1 VNARGGLAVTPEP
14 RVNPLREESVTL
26 KAADPCTFVVFGAT
40 GDLTHRKLIPALFR
54 LSKQKLLHPRTAIVG
69 FARRELTSEAFREDM
84 RRTVMGAGS
93 AGGTAAAAA
102 TGGTASTPEWE
113 RFAGSLFYHR
123 GVFEDHEAF
132 RALGRLL
139 GDIEEER
146 GIPGNRIF
154 YFATPPSEYEA
165 LIRNI
170 GAAGLSRRA
179 LRDEHTAPWSRVI
192 IEKPFG
198 HDLHSARELNALV
211 HTVFA
216 ERQIYRIDHYLGK
229 ETVQNILVFRLGNGI
244 FEPLW
249 NNRYVEQVQI
259 TVAESV
265 GVEGRAA
272 YFDSAGISRDIFQNH
287 MMQLLTLTA
296 MEPPARFE
304 ADSVRDEKAKVL
316 RTLHPMTPE
325 EVARETVRGQYV
337 AGPVGGAPVPG
348 YRQEPGVNPR
358 SQTETYLAARIQVD
372 NWRWSGVPFFLR
384 TGKRLAKRATEIA
397 IVFRQPPYALFRS
410 AGCESLEHNI
420 LRLRIQPDE
429 GISLSFGSKSPG
441 QSLHIDPVQMDFF
454 YLTSFGQD
462 PPDAYERLLLDCN
475 LGDSTLFARRDEV
488 ELAWEFVDGI
498 LNAWRSGHGPPLVT
512 YPAGT
517 WGPAEA
523 DELVHRSSYHWY
535 RL

>member
-1 VNARGGLAVTPEP
+1 MTARGAVAAPPET
-14 RVNPLREESVTL
+14 RANPLREESVTL
-26 KAADPCTFVVFGAT
+26 RAADPCTFVVFGAT

-54 LSKQKLLHPRTAIVG
+54 LSKQKLLHPRTAVVG
-69 FARRELTSEAFREDM
+69 FARRELTTEAFREEM
-84 RRTVMGAGS
+84 RRAVEDSGS
-93 AGGTAAAAA
+93 S
-102 TGGTASTPEWE
+102 ASPEWE
-113 RFAGSLFYHR
+113 RFAETLHYTS
-123 GVFEDHEAF
+123 GVFEDHGAF
-132 RALGRLL
+132 RTLGRLL
-139 GDIEEER
+139 GEIEEKR

-154 YFATPPSEYEA
+154 YCATPPGAYEA

-170 GAAGLSRRA
+170 GAAGLARRA
-179 LRDEHTAPWSRVI
+179 IRDERSVPWSRVI

-198 HDLHSARELNALV
+198 HDLPSARELNALV

-216 ERQIYRIDHYLGK
+216 ERQIFRIDHYLGK

-265 GVEGRAA
+265 GVEQRAA
-272 YFDSAGISRDIFQNH
+272 YFETAGVSRDIFQNH

-325 EVARETVRGQYV
+325 EVARDTVRAQY
-337 AGPVGGAPVPG
+337 AGGALGGAPVPAYVG
-348 YRQEPGVNPR
+348 EPGVNPR
-358 SQTETYLAARIQVD
+358 SQVETYLAARVQVD

-384 TGKRLAKRATEIA
+384 TGKRLPKRATEIA
-397 IVFRQPPYALFRS
+397 IVFRQPPFSLFRS
-410 AGCESLEHNI
+410 AGCETLEANV

-441 QSLHIDPVQMDFF
+441 QVLHIDPVQMDFY

-462 PPDAYERLLLDCN
+462 PPEAYERLLLDCN

-488 ELAWEFVDGI
+488 ELAWEFVDRI
-498 LNAWRSGHGPPLVT
+498 VEAWKDQSPPLLT

-517 WGPAEA
+517 WGPPEA
-523 DELVHRSSYHWY
+523 DELLHGSGTHWY

>member
-1 VNARGGLAVTPEP
+1 MNARGGVTATPEL
-14 RVNPLREESVTL
+14 NPLREESVTL
-26 KAADPCTFVVFGAT
+26 GAAAPCTFVVFGAT

-54 LSKQKLLHPRTAIVG
+54 LSKQKLLHPRTAVVG
-69 FARRELTSEAFREDM
+69 FSRRQLTNEEFREDLKSS
-84 RRTVMGAGS
+84 VMEAKGS
-93 AGGTAAAAA
+93 
-102 TGGTASTPEWE
+102 SPEWE
-113 RFAGSLFYHR
+113 RFASSLHYLT
-123 GVFEDHEAF
+123 GTFEDHTAF
-132 RALGRLL
+132 RALGKLL
-139 GDIEEER
+139 GDLEAER

-154 YFATPPSEYEA
+154 YFATPPTEFEP

-170 GAAGLSRRA
+170 GAAGLAKRA
-179 LRDEHTAPWSRVI
+179 LREDQPAPWSRVI

-198 HDLHSARELNALV
+198 SDLKSARALNALV

-249 NNRYVEQVQI
+249 NNRYIEQVQI

-272 YFDSAGISRDIFQNH
+272 YFDNAGVSRDIFQNH

-325 EVARETVRGQYV
+325 EVAQDTVRAQYA
-337 AGPVGGAPVPG
+337 AGAVGGKPVPG
-348 YRQEPGVNPR
+348 YREEPGVNPR
-358 SQTETYLAARIQVD
+358 SQTETYIAARIHVD
-372 NWRWSGVPFFLR
+372 NWRWSGVPFLLR
-384 TGKRLAKRATEIA
+384 TGKRLPKRATEIA
-397 IVFRQPPYALFRS
+397 IVFRQPPYSLFRS
-410 AGCESLEHNI
+410 AGCESLEANI

-441 QSLHIDPVQMDFF
+441 QTLHINPVQMDFF

-498 LNAWRSGHGPPLVT
+498 RNAWTSSKDSPLVT

-517 WGPAEA
+517 WGPEQA
-523 DELVHRSSYHWY
+523 DELAHRGGHHWY

>member
-1 VNARGGLAVTPEP
+1 MSAPGGLTLTSEAAS
-14 RVNPLREESVTL
+14 NPLREESVTL
-26 KAADPCTFVVFGAT
+26 KAADPCCIVVFGAT

-54 LSKQKLLHPRTAIVG
+54 LSKQKLLHPQTPIVG
-69 FARRELTSEAFREDM
+69 FARRRLDSDAFREDM
-84 RRTVMGAGS
+84 RRTVAGS
-93 AGGTAAAAA
+93 DGSSPG
-102 TGGTASTPEWE
+102 WQ
-113 RFAGSLFYHR
+113 RFAGSLFYQP
-123 GVFEDHEAF
+123 GAFEDPEAF

-139 GDIEEER
+139 NDLDEKR
-146 GIPGNRIF
+146 GIPGNRLF
-154 YFATPPSEYEA
+154 YFATPPSEYAA
-165 LIRNI
+165 LVRNI
-170 GAAGLSRRA
+170 GEAGLARRA
-179 LRDEHTAPWSRVI
+179 KRSDVSSPWSRVI

-198 HDLHSARELNALV
+198 RDLRTARELNALV
-211 HTVFA
+211 HTVFH
-216 ERQIYRIDHYLGK
+216 ESQIYRIDHYLGK

-296 MEPPARFE
+296 MEPPARFD

-316 RTLHPMTPE
+316 RTIRPMKPE
-325 EVARETVRGQYV
+325 IVARDTVRAQYV
-337 AGPVGGAPVPG
+337 AGAVGGAPVPG
-348 YRQEPGVNPR
+348 YREEPGVNPR
-358 SQTETYLAARIQVD
+358 SQTETFLAARIKVD
-372 NWRWSGVPFFLR
+372 NWRWSGVPFYLR
-384 TGKRLAKRATEIA
+384 TGKRLPKRATEIA
-397 IVFRQPPYALFRS
+397 IVFRNPPYALFRS
-410 AGCESLEHNI
+410 AGCEALEANV

-429 GISLSFGSKSPG
+429 GISLSFGSKTPG
-441 QSLHIDPVQMDFF
+441 QSLHIDPVQMDFY

-498 LNAWRSGHGPPLVT
+498 LGAWSSGQGPPLLT
-512 YPAGT
+512 YRAGT

-523 DELVHRSSYHWY
+523 DELVRRDRHHWY
-535 RL
+535 LL